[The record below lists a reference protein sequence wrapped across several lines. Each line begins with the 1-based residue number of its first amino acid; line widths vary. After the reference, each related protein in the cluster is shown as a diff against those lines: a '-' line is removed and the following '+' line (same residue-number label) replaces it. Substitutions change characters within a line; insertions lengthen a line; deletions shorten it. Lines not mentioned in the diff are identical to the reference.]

1 MTKKSTNNTIR
12 DILFLYEIS
21 LSIGG
26 SLDLVNTMSDFV
38 SILMPRKRFNY
49 MSIWLDKSEAFVSS
63 VSKKSFKLYY
73 SNPISYDNVKEIK
86 HDHIIIKSLT
96 KQTSLQVSSKNK
108 NFKKFICEKHIKGG
122 CFVIYKLGNFGFVKL
137 YDSKVESYDETEI
150 AKLTGIMEKF
160 ANAILACLYH
170 ERALDLSNERKKLL
184 SNIQTREDYLLSMVR
199 NYPGL
204 FWLKDSN
211 GVYKYLNTENT
222 KIIYDFFQSNGRDV
236 LGKKDFQI
244 FNSDIAQYIIEEDG
258 DIKKT
263 KKTIH
268 TTKIIEND
276 ETKAWYETTKFPI
289 LQNETVIGVAGYAHD
304 ITERKNNELTMNLQS
319 VAMNAVSHAILITNK
334 EGVIE
339 YINPAFTDLTGY
351 LPEEILGK
359 NPSIMKSGLQDKS
372 FYNNL
377 WATILRGEIFNDKMV
392 NVDFKGKN
400 FYVEQSITPVKDK
413 EDEITHFISVIKNI
427 TEEKAIKE
435 ALFLSE
441 QRWQF
446 ALDGSG
452 EGVWD
457 WNPTTDEVYYSTQWK
472 KMLGYKENEIG
483 TDLDE
488 WKKRVHPD
496 DIEECYKNL
505 NMHLNGD
512 TEVYFDEHRMLHK
525 KGHYIWIL
533 DRGKAIKRDKNGKP
547 TRVIGTHTDIT
558 KLKETEERLRIGIDK
573 EKELSVL
580 KSKFISVASHEFR
593 TPLATMMVAAEA
605 LTDYRDR
612 MTPKQLD
619 DRLSKIKRQIRYLN
633 NIVDDVLQLEKFRM
647 DNELLLFVEGDI
659 IEYLKSII
667 DEIDVSL
674 SSGRIQKKY
683 TIKTLRMIFDKKL
696 IYQIITNLISN
707 SIKFSKKSDDIIFKV
722 EESNKH
728 LVITISDN
736 GMGIDESDQ
745 HNIFDLFYRSDNTS
759 SITGSGL
766 GLSIVKE
773 AVEKLK
779 GEIKLKSKLNEGT
792 TFTIALPIKTK

>member
-1 MTKKSTNNTIR
+1 MTKKPTNNIIR

-49 MSIWLDKSEAFVSS
+49 ISIWLDKSEAFVSS
-63 VSKKSFKLYY
+63 VSKKSYKLHY
-73 SNPISYDNVKEIK
+73 SNPISYDNLKEVG
-86 HDHIIIKSLT
+86 HDHIIIKSLI
-96 KQTSLQVSSKNK
+96 KHRSLQVSSKNK
-108 NFKKFICEKHIKGG
+108 KFKKFICEKHIKGG
-122 CFVIYKLGNFGFVKL
+122 CYVIYKLGNFGFVKL

-150 AKLTGIMEKF
+150 AKLSGIMEKF

-211 GVYKYLNTENT
+211 GVYKYLNTQNT
-222 KIIYDFFQSNGRDV
+222 KIIYDFFQSNGRNV

-244 FNSDIAQYIIEEDG
+244 FDNDIAQHIIEEDG
-258 DIKKT
+258 HIKRT

-268 TTKIIEND
+268 TTKIIESD
-276 ETKAWYETTKFPI
+276 ETKVWYESTKFPI

-334 EGVIE
+334 DGVIK

-351 LPEEILGK
+351 LPNQIIGK
-359 NPSIMKSGLQDKS
+359 TPSIMKLGLQDEF
-372 FYNNL
+372 FYKNL
-377 WATILRGEIFNDKMV
+377 WANILRGEKFNDKMMEV
-392 NVDFKGKN
+392 NFKGEK
-400 FYVEQSITPVKDK
+400 FYVEQSITPVTNK

-435 ALFLSE
+435 ALLLSE

-457 WNPTTDEVYYSTQWK
+457 WNPITDEVYYSMQWK
-472 KMLGYKENEIG
+472 KMLGHQENEIG
-483 TDLDE
+483 TTLDE

-505 NMHLNGD
+505 NKHLKGD
-512 TEVYFDEHRMLHK
+512 TELYFNEHRMLHK
-525 KGHYIWIL
+525 NGHYIWIL
-533 DRGKAIKRDKNGKP
+533 DRGKAITRDKNGKP

-573 EKELSVL
+573 EKELRIL

-605 LTDYRDR
+605 LSDYRDR

-619 DRLSKIKRQIRYLN
+619 DRLAKIKRQIGYLN

-647 DNELLLFVEGDI
+647 DNELLSFAEGDI
-659 IEYLKSII
+659 IEYMRSII
-667 DEIDVSL
+667 DEIDASPVS
-674 SSGRIQKKY
+674 SRIKKRY
-683 TIKTLRMIFDKKL
+683 AIKSLEMVFDKKL

-707 SIKFSKKSDDIIFKV
+707 SIKFSNKSEDIIFEV
-722 EESNKH
+722 ETSNKH
-728 LVITISDN
+728 LIISISDK
-736 GMGIDESDQ
+736 GMGISELDQ
-745 HNIFDLFYRSDNTS
+745 NNIFDPFYRSDNTS

-792 TFTIALPIKTK
+792 TFTVALPIKKK